1 MSPRRSAHFG
11 YGSPARMRGVAF
23 VLVMWVIA
31 MLSVLLGSFALIAR
45 TESLQARHLFDTT
58 AARYAAE
65 AGLNLAVYGLSKGIP
80 EQRWVA
86 DGRPYAFGFDTAQ
99 VEVSITDDSGK
110 IDINTADTLMLK
122 SLFVSAGVE
131 DALAT
136 ELADSIQDWRDPD
149 DLSLP
154 NGAEIA
160 DYKAVGLTYGPRNA
174 PFETLSELQQV
185 LGMTYDLYMRV
196 EPALTLFSGRGIPS
210 AAYAPFEALMAMP
223 DMTEEMA
230 RQIIAERQ
238 QLQPGMLNSG
248 QSGLTLPDGTP
259 VMADGGG
266 LTYSVKSHAK
276 LPNGASTTLDATI
289 RMGGMNPA
297 GRPFVVLRWRDGETS

>member
-1 MSPRRSAHFG
+1 
-11 YGSPARMRGVAF
+11 
-23 VLVMWVIA
+23 
-31 MLSVLLGSFALIAR
+31 
-45 TESLQARHLFDTT
+45 
-58 AARYAAE
+58 
-65 AGLNLAVYGLSKGIP
+65 
-80 EQRWVA
+80 
-86 DGRPYAFGFDTAQ
+86 
-99 VEVSITDDSGK
+99 
-110 IDINTADTLMLK
+110 
-122 SLFVSAGVE
+122 
-131 DALAT
+131 
-136 ELADSIQDWRDPD
+136 
-149 DLSLP
+149 
-154 NGAEIA
+154 
-160 DYKAVGLTYGPRNA
+160 
-174 PFETLSELQQV
+174 
-185 LGMTYDLYMRV
+185 
-196 EPALTLFSGRGIPS
+196 
-210 AAYAPFEALMAMP
+210 MAMP